1 MTVKSVSSN
10 PRKTSSRPASQR
22 SSENR
27 FSANRSS
34 VKNSGN
40 RGGSRTH
47 PAITALLVAGG
58 FIGLVAVL
66 ALLGWLPMLVLYTY
80 AGASLALFALYFI
93 DKHSA
98 QNGRRRTPEATLHN
112 LALLGGW
119 PGALIAQ
126 QLFRHKTSKTSF
138 RRVFWATVVLNI
150 AALGYVLSPY
160 GQPLRAM
167 IAS

>member
-1 MTVKSVSSN
+1 MIVKSVSSS

-27 FSANRSS
+27 SS

-40 RGGSRTH
+40 RGGARTH
-47 PAITALLVAGG
+47 PAFTALLVAGG
-58 FIGLVAVL
+58 FIGLVAVM

-98 QNGRRRTPEATLHN
+98 QNGSRRTPEATLHN

-126 QLFRHKTSKTSF
+126 QLFRHKTSKASF

-150 AALGYVLSPY
+150 AALGYVVSPY
-160 GQPLRAM
+160 GQQIRAM